1 MAINISNPK
10 GRDAVVAFEA
20 VMPKREVLFVDAKNK
35 PVVTQKLLKTDVEHD
50 LDALLKKRKNL
61 NALGKALV
69 KEDPEVDIEEFGM
82 YLTDTSRVYVSKKGI
97 IHLVDEFEVISNPD
111 GTLRERRPRQ
121 KDPQNINTDVP
132 LRWTGKFIKK
142 DEAAHKFVFTLKRQ
156 LIHVNG
162 LTFDFLFDMA
172 KELQERDSLLLVR
185 GGEKGDKPIVMHRGG
200 KPYNAFLE
208 GRVKGDSYLLVL
220 QLSNM
225 ELKRPKAIEDES
237 AVDVEASE
245 SLDAPPTKEP
255 KSTKAISVAAAEAS
269 EELKSEA
276 DSVKKSSGK
285 KETKKKKARTTKA
298 SASTPVSKK
307 SSGKKEKKDDKK
319 KASKKK

>member
-20 VMPKREVLFVDAKNK
+20 VMPKREVIFVDAKNK
-35 PVVTQKLLKTDVEHD
+35 PVFTQKLLKTDVEHD
-50 LDALLKKRKNL
+50 LPALLKKKKNNL
-61 NALGKALV
+61 NAVAKALV
-69 KEDPEVDIEEFGM
+69 KEDPEIDIEAFGM
-82 YLTDTSRVYVSKKGI
+82 YLADTSRVYVSKKGI

-121 KDPQNINTDVP
+121 KEPQNINTDIP

-162 LTFDFLFDMA
+162 LTFDFLYDMA
-172 KELQERDSLLLVR
+172 KELQKRDSLLLVR
-185 GGEKGDKPIVMHRGG
+185 GGEKGNQPIVMNRGG

-225 ELKRPKAIEDES
+225 ELKRPKAIDDETS
-237 AVDVEASE
+237 MDIDVSE
-245 SLDAPPTKEP
+245 SVDKPSTKEP
-255 KSTKAISVAAAEAS
+255 KQ
-269 EELKSEA
+269 
-276 DSVKKSSGK
+276 KKTTAVSK
-285 KETKKKKARTTKA
+285 TKKADQKAMKKTA
-298 SASTPVSKK
+298 
-307 SSGKKEKKDDKK
+307 KK
-319 KASKKK
+319 K

>member
-20 VMPKREVLFVDAKNK
+20 VMPKREVIFVDAKNK
-35 PVVTQKLLKTDVEHD
+35 PVITQKLLKTDVEHD
-50 LDALLKKRKNL
+50 LPVLLKKKKNNL
-61 NALGKALV
+61 NALAKALV
-69 KEDPEVDIEEFGM
+69 KEDPEIDLEEFGM
-82 YLTDTSRVYVSKKGI
+82 FLTDTSRVYVSKKGI

-121 KDPQNINTDVP
+121 KEPQNINTDIP

-142 DEAAHKFVFTLKRQ
+142 DEAAHKFIFTLKRQ

-162 LTFDFLFDMA
+162 LTFDFLYEMA
-172 KELQERDSLLLVR
+172 KELDERDSLLLVR

-200 KPYNAFLE
+200 RPYNAFLE

-225 ELKRPKAIEDES
+225 ELKRPKAIEEETATDVDAAES
-237 AVDVEASE
+237 TDT
-245 SLDAPPTKEP
+245 PPTKEP
-255 KSTKAISVAAAEAS
+255 KQKKAIALAAAEES
-269 EELKSEA
+269 QELKE
-276 DSVKKSSGK
+276 
-285 KETKKKKARTTKA
+285 EN
-298 SASTPVSKK
+298 
-307 SSGKKEKKDDKK
+307 K
-319 KASKKK
+319 KASKKAKPEKTAAPKKPEKKAGKKPAKSTKKEDKKPAKKKTTKKK

>member
-20 VMPKREVLFVDAKNK
+20 VMPKREVIFVDAKNK
-35 PVVTQKLLKTDVEHD
+35 PVFTQKLLKTDVEHD

-69 KEDPEVDIEEFGM
+69 KEDPEIDLEEFGM

-111 GTLRERRPRQ
+111 GTLRDRRPRQ

-162 LTFDFLFDMA
+162 LTFDFLYDMA
-172 KELQERDSLLLVR
+172 KELHERDSLLLVR

-208 GRVKGDSYLLVL
+208 GRIKGDAYLLVL

-225 ELKRPKAIEDES
+225 ELKRPKAIEEDT

-245 SLDAPPTKEP
+245 SVDKPPTKEP
-255 KSTKAISVAAAEAS
+255 KSKKAINTAAAEAS
-269 EELKSEA
+269 AALKAESEKA
-276 DSVKKSSGK
+276 AAKIDKKD
-285 KETKKKKARTTKA
+285 KKKKTADSAAKPAKKA
-298 SASTPVSKK
+298 ESSK
-307 SSGKKEKKDDKK
+307 SEKKPEKKADKK
-319 KASKKK
+319 KAGKKK